1 MLKYSFLIITLL
13 ITLSFSANVVD
24 IAGVFNDYNCLK
36 VQGYQRSIIRAFH
49 SYGAI
54 DLDAP
59 NNIKQSNAAG
69 LATDV
74 YMFPCRGKNAT
85 TQANQL
91 VDFLNSMKAQS
102 TKSAFEYQTGMIWLD
117 I

>member
-1 MLKYSFLIITLL
+1 MHIKPRFFTLL
-13 ITLSFSANVVD
+13 AILFIASYSANVVD
-24 IAGVFNDYNCLK
+24 LAGVFNDYTCLRQ
-36 VQGYQRSIIRAFH
+36 QGYDRAIIRTYH

-59 NNIKQSNAAG
+59 NNIKLSNAAG

-85 TQANQL
+85 MQSNQL
-91 VDFLNSMKAQS
+91 VDFLNSIKAQG
-102 TKSAFEYQTGMIWLD
+102 KNSAF
-117 I
+117 

>member
-1 MLKYSFLIITLL
+1 MMTQKPLALLAFIVTL
-13 ITLSFSANVVD
+13 TLSANVVD
-24 IAGVFNDYNCLK
+24 LAGQFSDYTCLK
-36 VQGYQRSIIRAFH
+36 QQGYDRAIIRAYH

-59 NNIKQSNAAG
+59 QNIKLSNQAG

-85 TQANQL
+85 LQANQL
-91 VDFLNSMKAQS
+91 VDFLNTIK
-102 TKSAFEYQTGMIWLD
+102 
-117 I
+117 

>member
-1 MLKYSFLIITLL
+1 MKANMFLILSLL
-13 ITLSFSANVVD
+13 IALSYSANVVD
-24 IAGVFNDYNCLK
+24 LAGSFSDYNCLK
-36 VQGYQRSIIRAFH
+36 QQGYSRAIIRAYH

-59 NNIKQSNAAG
+59 NNIKLSNAAG

-85 TQANQL
+85 LQANQL

-102 TKSAFEYQTGMIWLD
+102 QQSSFEYQTGMIWLD

>member
-1 MLKYSFLIITLL
+1 MQNTRIIFIFYILGVV
-13 ITLSFSANVVD
+13 FSANVID
-24 IAGVFNDYNCLK
+24 LAGKFSNYACVK
-36 VQGYQRSIIRAFH
+36 QQGYDRTIIRAYH

-59 NNIKQSNAAG
+59 NNIKLSNAAG

-85 TQANQL
+85 VQSNEL
-91 VDFLNSMKAQS
+91 VDFLDSMVSQS
-102 TKSAFEYQTGMIWLD
+102 EKSIYEFATGMIWID
-117 I
+117 V

>member
-1 MLKYSFLIITLL
+1 MFVHKKYLLLLTLF
-13 ITLSFSANVVD
+13 IVCTHSGNVVD
-24 IAGVFNDYNCLK
+24 LAGVFSDYTCIK
-36 VQGYQRSIIRAFH
+36 QQGYERAIIRAYH

-59 NNIKQSNAAG
+59 SNIKLSNAAG

-85 TQANQL
+85 MQANQL
-91 VDFLNSMKAQS
+91 VDFLNGMKAQS
-102 TKSAFEYQTGMIWLD
+102 K
-117 I
+117 